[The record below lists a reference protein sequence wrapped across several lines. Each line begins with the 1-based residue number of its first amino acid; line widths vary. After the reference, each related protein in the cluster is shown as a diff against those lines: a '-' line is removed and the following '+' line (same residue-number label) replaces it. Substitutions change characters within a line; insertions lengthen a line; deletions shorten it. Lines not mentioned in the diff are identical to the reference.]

1 MAEKLG
7 IYTVSDG
14 ILGRLMKRVLVI
26 AGLSCLLAGCT
37 RPVRHQQPLQPQ
49 VEMPIQTIEVAEAKP
64 LEQLPSEL
72 SIPHFS
78 SMTLS
83 GTALKLESIEAKN
96 NVYTRYRISYRSN
109 GLKITGI
116 MNIPSGDGPYQL
128 LIFNHGYIATS
139 LYTQGRGLK
148 REQDYMA
155 RQGFAVLHTD
165 YRGHAGSDE
174 SPMTEKVYDGNLEY
188 AMDSANAILAV
199 REANLPTVNAD
210 HVGMLGHSL
219 GGGVTMA
226 VLTGKPDLV
235 DAAVLYAPVHADVYE
250 NFTRWRRERE
260 EGDRTIE
267 VFKTREENPAVW
279 DNLSPQTFLKNIQA
293 PILLFQ
299 GSNDKDVPKAWS
311 DTLAKNLTEIGND
324 FRYIEYPGEGHEF
337 SPKWADFMSQSMA
350 FFREN
355 LQ

>member
-1 MAEKLG
+1 
-7 IYTVSDG
+7 
-14 ILGRLMKRVLVI
+14 MKRVLTI
-26 AGLSCLLAGCT
+26 AGLSFLLGGCSLPESMPESPAIPEAELPIE
-37 RPVRHQQPLQPQ
+37 PVP
-49 VEMPIQTIEVAEAKP
+49 VAEAKP

-83 GTALKLESIEAKN
+83 GTALKLESIEATN
-96 NVYTRYRISYRSN
+96 NIYKRYRISYRSN
-109 GLKITGI
+109 GLRITGI
-116 MNIPSGDGPYQL
+116 MNIPNGDGPYPL

-139 LYTQGRGLK
+139 VYTQGRGLK

-155 RQGFAVLHTD
+155 RRGFAVLHTD

-199 REANLPTVNAD
+199 REAAFPNVDAE

-226 VLTGKPDLV
+226 ILTGKPDLV

-260 EGDRTIE
+260 EGDRTLE
-267 VFKTREENPAVW
+267 VMKTREENPSVW
-279 DNLSPQTFLKNIQA
+279 DALSPQTFFKNIQA

-311 DTLAKNLTEIGND
+311 DTLAKNLTDIDHD

-337 SPKWADFMSQSMA
+337 GPKWTDFMSQSAA
-350 FFREN
+350 FFREKLVTVTEN
-355 LQ
+355 